1 MTTTKPTETL
11 ATDALRALLYE
22 VSVTPKPGLVDP
34 ASQGPHPDMTVFTF
48 IDSALSLQPYFMQ
61 CVAAGTAFAGSDL
74 TDLFSQIRPLGVDAE
89 RAMRTATNTVNT
101 HKGAIFSL
109 GILVT
114 ASAYAAQADLELRAT
129 VKAMLYGLT
138 AHDFDGLTDKSA
150 DQLTAGEKLYLR
162 DGITGIRGEAE
173 AGYPTVFDMALPALR
188 RSTGTLNQRLLD
200 TLLTIVANSTD
211 TNLVK
216 RAGSADI
223 VPWAHQQAQDY
234 LALGGSKTTAGWAK
248 LVALNQVFERDN
260 LSLGGS
266 ADLLILTVFLG
277 LREGIIDN
285 DSFSL

>member
-1 MTTTKPTETL
+1 MTTKPTETL
-11 ATDALRALLYE
+11 AMDALRAMLYE

-48 IDSALSLQPYFMQ
+48 IDSALSLHPYFTQ
-61 CVAAGTAFAGSDL
+61 CVGAGEAFAGSDL
-74 TDLFSQIRPLGVDAE
+74 TELFRQIRPLGVTAE
-89 RAMRTATNTVNT
+89 HAMRAATNAVNT

-114 ASAYAAQADLELRAT
+114 ASAYAAKNELDLRAT
-129 VKAMLYGLT
+129 VKTMLKGLT
-138 AHDFDGLTDKSA
+138 THDFDGLADKST

-188 RSTGTLNQRLLD
+188 QSTGTLNQRLLD

-248 LVALNQVFERDN
+248 LQELNQVFEREN

-266 ADLLILTVFLG
+266 ADLLILTAFLG
-277 LREGIIDN
+277 LREGVIEN
-285 DSFSL
+285 DSFNL